1 MSQILKW
8 VYRVSMDSTNKRTI
22 EILGKLLNAAKRA
35 QDEGKN
41 LALNKIIVEAS
52 RLSEKL
58 NTDLLKPPPS
68 PDLRVDFT
76 ETFKFEEVRDSQPRR
91 MFFTEALYLKNKQ
104 ALAQQAKQFVQ
115 VRGVIVD

>member
-1 MSQILKW
+1 
-8 VYRVSMDSTNKRTI
+8 MDSTNKRTI

-68 PDLRVDFT
+68 PNLKINFSEAVNLDT
-76 ETFKFEEVRDSQPRR
+76 QRDSQPRR

-104 ALAQQAKQFVQ
+104 ALAQQARQFVQ